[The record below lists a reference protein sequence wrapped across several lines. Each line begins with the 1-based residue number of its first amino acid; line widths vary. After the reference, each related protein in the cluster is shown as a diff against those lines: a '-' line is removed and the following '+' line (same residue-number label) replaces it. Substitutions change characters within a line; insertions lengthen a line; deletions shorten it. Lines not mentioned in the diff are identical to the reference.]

1 MRRTNAPLSN
11 RLARDMLAIAFAA
24 GIANAAAAEPQAAP
38 AAAAATPSS
47 FVEWVDQPRA
57 TAKPQTEEE
66 AEAGKKN
73 GRALPELELLQP
85 MLDPALPA
93 YKPRKDLKLAGTFK
107 GAASDVLPGLAN
119 AWFAA
124 FRKIHPNVHL
134 SVAPPYAGS
143 LGAKE
148 LVKQNI
154 DFVFVSRE
162 LKPDDIVD
170 FKAKFGY
177 APTSVPISGGSYRH
191 FGFLDAVGFFVSRD
205 NPLDKIS
212 YAQLDAIFSSTHHR
226 GGAPITTW
234 GQLGLTGE
242 WADKPVH
249 AYAITPW
256 NGFEEFVRQR
266 VLSIDGKRGE
276 WRGDIHY
283 DKLVFPMARH
293 AVEDRYAI
301 GYTGIAYVDAPVKML
316 ALGEADA
323 GPFLAPSYENVAR
336 AAYPLSRLIYFN
348 VNKAP
353 GKALDPALAEFL
365 RFVLSREGQQI
376 VRDQGVYVPL
386 RANQADSARA
396 LLEPQEH
403 STR

>member
-1 MRRTNAPLSN
+1 VSSFSCPLSS
-11 RLARDMLAIAFAA
+11 RLVRCSL
-24 GIANAAAAEPQAAP
+24 AAALIACGIGMASAADAP
-38 AAAAATPSS
+38 AAVATVATTPTQ

-57 TAKPQTEEE
+57 TTKPQTEEE

-85 MLDPALPA
+85 TLDAALPA
-93 YKPRKDLKLAGTFK
+93 YKPRRDIKLAGTFK

-124 FRKIHPNVHL
+124 FKKIYPKVNL

-162 LKPDDIVD
+162 LKPDDITD

-205 NPLDKIS
+205 NPLDRIS

-226 GGAPITTW
+226 GAKAITTW
-234 GQLGLTGE
+234 GQLGLTGD
-242 WADKPVH
+242 WADKPIH
-249 AYAITPW
+249 AYGIKPW

-266 VLSIDGKRGE
+266 VLSADGKRGE
-276 WRGDIHY
+276 WSDTVHY
-283 DKLVFPMARH
+283 DKLVFPMAKH

-316 ALGEADA
+316 ALGENESS
-323 GPFLAPSYENVAR
+323 PFVAPSYENVAR
-336 AAYPLSRLIYFN
+336 ATYPLSRLIFFN

-353 GKALDPALAEFL
+353 GKTLDPALTEFL

-376 VRDQGVYVPL
+376 VREQALYLPL
-386 RANQADSARA
+386 RANQVEKARA
-396 LLEPQEH
+396 LLEP
-403 STR
+403 

>member
-1 MRRTNAPLSN
+1 MKGFHRSFPRG
-11 RLARDMLAIAFAA
+11 LARCAL
-24 GIANAAAAEPQAAP
+24 AAALVVCGIGAATAADTPTAAP
-38 AAAAATPSS
+38 AAFVPATPTQ

-85 MLDPALPA
+85 TLDPALPV
-93 YKPRKDLKLAGTFK
+93 YKPRRDIKLAGTFK

-124 FRKIHPNVHL
+124 FKKIYPNVNL

-170 FKAKFGY
+170 FKTKFGY

-212 YAQLDAIFSSTHHR
+212 FAQLDAIFSSTHHR
-226 GGAPITTW
+226 GGKPITTW

-242 WADKPVH
+242 WADKPIH
-249 AYAITPW
+249 AYGIKPW

-266 VLSIDGKRGE
+266 VLSTDGKRGE
-276 WRGDIHY
+276 WSDTVHY
-283 DKLVFPMARH
+283 DKLVFPMAKH
-293 AVEDRYAI
+293 AAEDRYAM
-301 GYTGIAYVDAPVKML
+301 GYTGVAYVDAPVKML
-316 ALGEADA
+316 ALGESES

-336 AAYPLSRLIYFN
+336 ATYPLSRLIFFN

-376 VRDQGVYVPL
+376 VREQALYLPL
-386 RANQADSARA
+386 RANQVASARA
-396 LLEPQEH
+396 LIEK
-403 STR
+403 

>member
-1 MRRTNAPLSN
+1 MKNVHRSLS
-11 RLARDMLAIAFAA
+11 RSLARCALVAALIACGIGAA
-24 GIANAAAAEPQAAP
+24 SAADVP
-38 AAAAATPSS
+38 AAAATVAATPTR

-85 MLDPALPA
+85 TLDPALPA
-93 YKPRKDLKLAGTFK
+93 YKPRRDLKLAGTFK

-124 FRKIHPNVHL
+124 FKKFYPNVNL

-205 NPLDKIS
+205 NSLDRIS
-212 YAQLDAIFSSTHHR
+212 FAQLDAIFSSTHHR
-226 GGAPITTW
+226 GGKPITTW
-234 GQLGLTGE
+234 GQLGLTGD
-242 WADKPVH
+242 WADKPIH
-249 AYAITPW
+249 AYGIKPW

-266 VLSIDGKRGE
+266 VLSTDGKRGE
-276 WRGDIHY
+276 WNDGTHY
-283 DKLVFPMARH
+283 DKVVFPMARH
-293 AVEDRYAI
+293 ALEDRYAI
-301 GYTGIAYVDAPVKML
+301 GYTGVAYVDAPVKML
-316 ALGEADA
+316 ALGENES

-336 AAYPLSRLIYFN
+336 ATYPLSRLIFFN

-353 GKALDPALAEFL
+353 GKALDPALTEFL
-365 RFVLSREGQQI
+365 RFVLSREGQQV
-376 VRDQGVYVPL
+376 VREQALYLPL
-386 RANQADSARA
+386 RANQVEHARA
-396 LLEPQEH
+396 LLEP
-403 STR
+403 

>member
-1 MRRTNAPLSN
+1 MSSFSCPLSR
-11 RLARDMLAIAFAA
+11 RLVRCSLAVALIACGIGMASAA
-24 GIANAAAAEPQAAP
+24 DAP
-38 AAAAATPSS
+38 VAVATVAATPTQ

-57 TAKPQTEEE
+57 TTKPQTEEE

-85 MLDPALPA
+85 TLDAALPA
-93 YKPRKDLKLAGTFK
+93 YKPRRDIKLAGTFK

-124 FRKIHPNVHL
+124 FKKIYPKVNL

-162 LKPDDIVD
+162 LKPDDITD

-205 NPLDKIS
+205 NPLDRIS

-226 GGAPITTW
+226 GAKAITTW
-234 GQLGLTGE
+234 GQLGLTGD
-242 WADKPVH
+242 WADKPIH
-249 AYAITPW
+249 AYGIKPW

-266 VLSIDGKRGE
+266 VLSADGKRGE
-276 WRGDIHY
+276 WSDTVHY
-283 DKLVFPMARH
+283 DKLVFPMAKH

-316 ALGEADA
+316 ALGENES
-323 GPFLAPSYENVAR
+323 GPFVAPSYENVAR
-336 AAYPLSRLIYFN
+336 ATYPLSRLIFFN

-353 GKALDPALAEFL
+353 GKTLDPALTEFL

-376 VRDQGVYVPL
+376 VREQALYLPL
-386 RANQADSARA
+386 RANQVEKARA
-396 LLEPQEH
+396 LLEP
-403 STR
+403 

>member
-1 MRRTNAPLSN
+1 MSSFSCPLSR
-11 RLARDMLAIAFAA
+11 RLVRCSLAVALIACGIGMASAA
-24 GIANAAAAEPQAAP
+24 DAP
-38 AAAAATPSS
+38 VAVATVAATPTQ

-57 TAKPQTEEE
+57 TTKPQTEEE

-85 MLDPALPA
+85 TLDAALPA
-93 YKPRKDLKLAGTFK
+93 YKPRRDIKLAGTFK

-124 FRKIHPNVHL
+124 FKKIYPKVNL

-162 LKPDDIVD
+162 LKPDDITD

-205 NPLDKIS
+205 NPLDRIS

-226 GGAPITTW
+226 GAKPITTW
-234 GQLGLTGE
+234 GQLGLTGD
-242 WADKPVH
+242 WADKPIH
-249 AYAITPW
+249 AYGIKPW

-266 VLSIDGKRGE
+266 VLSVDGKRGE
-276 WRGDIHY
+276 WSDNVHY
-283 DKLVFPMARH
+283 DKLVFPMAKH

-316 ALGEADA
+316 ALGENES
-323 GPFLAPSYENVAR
+323 GPFVAPSYENVAR
-336 AAYPLSRLIYFN
+336 ATYPLSRLIFFN

-353 GKALDPALAEFL
+353 GKTLDPALTEFL

-376 VRDQGVYVPL
+376 VREQALYLPL
-386 RANQADSARA
+386 RANQVEKARA
-396 LLEPQEH
+396 LLEP
-403 STR
+403 

>member
-1 MRRTNAPLSN
+1 MSSFSCPLSR
-11 RLARDMLAIAFAA
+11 RLVRCSL
-24 GIANAAAAEPQAAP
+24 AAALIACGIGMASAADAP
-38 AAAAATPSS
+38 VAVATVAATPTQ

-57 TAKPQTEEE
+57 TTKPQTEEE

-85 MLDPALPA
+85 TLDAALPA
-93 YKPRKDLKLAGTFK
+93 YKPRRDIKLAGTFK

-124 FRKIHPNVHL
+124 FKKIYPKVNL

-162 LKPDDIVD
+162 LKPDDITD

-205 NPLDKIS
+205 NPLDRIS

-226 GGAPITTW
+226 GAKAITTW
-234 GQLGLTGE
+234 GQLGLTGD
-242 WADKPVH
+242 WADKPIH
-249 AYAITPW
+249 AYGIKPW

-266 VLSIDGKRGE
+266 VLSADGKRGE
-276 WRGDIHY
+276 WSDTVHY
-283 DKLVFPMARH
+283 DKLVFPMAKH

-316 ALGEADA
+316 ALGENES
-323 GPFLAPSYENVAR
+323 GPFVAPSYENVAR
-336 AAYPLSRLIYFN
+336 ATYPLSRLIFFN

-353 GKALDPALAEFL
+353 GKTLDPALTEFL

-376 VRDQGVYVPL
+376 VREQALYLPL
-386 RANQADSARA
+386 RANQVEKARA
-396 LLEPQEH
+396 LLEP
-403 STR
+403 

>member
-1 MRRTNAPLSN
+1 VSSFSCPLSS
-11 RLARDMLAIAFAA
+11 RLVRCSL
-24 GIANAAAAEPQAAP
+24 AAALIACGIGMASAADAP
-38 AAAAATPSS
+38 AAVATVATTPTQ

-57 TAKPQTEEE
+57 TTKPQTEEE

-85 MLDPALPA
+85 TLDAALPA
-93 YKPRKDLKLAGTFK
+93 YKPRRDIKLAGTFK

-124 FRKIHPNVHL
+124 FKKIYPKVNL

-162 LKPDDIVD
+162 LKPDDITD

-205 NPLDKIS
+205 NPLDRIS

-226 GGAPITTW
+226 GAKAITTW
-234 GQLGLTGE
+234 GQLGLTGD
-242 WADKPVH
+242 WADKPIH
-249 AYAITPW
+249 AYGIKPW

-266 VLSIDGKRGE
+266 VLSVDGKRGE
-276 WRGDIHY
+276 WSDNVHY
-283 DKLVFPMARH
+283 DKLVFPMAKH

-316 ALGEADA
+316 ALGENES
-323 GPFLAPSYENVAR
+323 GPFVAPSYENVAR
-336 AAYPLSRLIYFN
+336 ATYPLSRLIFFN

-353 GKALDPALAEFL
+353 GKTLDPALTEFL

-376 VRDQGVYVPL
+376 VREQALYLPL
-386 RANQADSARA
+386 RANQVEKARA
-396 LLEPQEH
+396 LLEP
-403 STR
+403 

>member
-1 MRRTNAPLSN
+1 VSNFSCPLSS
-11 RLARDMLAIAFAA
+11 RLVRCSL
-24 GIANAAAAEPQAAP
+24 AAALIACGIGMASAADAP
-38 AAAAATPSS
+38 AAVATVATTPTQ

-57 TAKPQTEEE
+57 TTKPQTEEE

-85 MLDPALPA
+85 TLDAALPA
-93 YKPRKDLKLAGTFK
+93 YKPRRDIKLAGTFK

-124 FRKIHPNVHL
+124 FKKIYPKVNL

-162 LKPDDIVD
+162 LKPDDITD

-205 NPLDKIS
+205 NPLDRIS

-226 GGAPITTW
+226 GAKPITTW
-234 GQLGLTGE
+234 GQLGLTGD
-242 WADKPVH
+242 WADKPIH
-249 AYAITPW
+249 AYGIKPW

-266 VLSIDGKRGE
+266 VLSVDGKRGE
-276 WRGDIHY
+276 WSDNVHY
-283 DKLVFPMARH
+283 DKLVFPMAKH

-316 ALGEADA
+316 ALGENES
-323 GPFLAPSYENVAR
+323 GPFVAPSYENVAR
-336 AAYPLSRLIYFN
+336 ATYPLSRLIFFN

-353 GKALDPALAEFL
+353 GKTLDPALTEFL

-376 VRDQGVYVPL
+376 VREQALYLPL
-386 RANQADSARA
+386 RANQVEKARA
-396 LLEPQEH
+396 LLEP
-403 STR
+403 

>member
-1 MRRTNAPLSN
+1 MNNSN
-11 RLARDMLAIAFAA
+11 LGSLGHFARIALALACAA
-24 GIANAAAAEPQAAP
+24 GIGAACAAEPPQTATT
-38 AAAAATPSS
+38 AATPTQFS
-47 FVEWVDQPRA
+47 EWVDATRA
-57 TAKPQTEEE
+57 AAKPQTEAE
-66 AEAGKKN
+66 AEAGKQN
-73 GRALPELELLQP
+73 GRALPEAELLQP
-85 MLDPALPA
+85 RLDPALPA
-93 YKPRKDLKLAGTFK
+93 YVPTKGLKLSGTFK
-107 GAASDVLPGLAN
+107 GAASDVLPGVAN

-124 FRKIHPNVHL
+124 FAKFHPNVHL

-162 LKPDDIVD
+162 LKPDDIAE
-170 FKAKFGY
+170 FKTKFGY
-177 APTSVPISGGSYRH
+177 APLSVPISGGSYRH

-226 GGAPITTW
+226 GGTPITTW
-234 GQLGLTGE
+234 GQLGLGGE
-242 WADKPVH
+242 WTDKPIH
-249 AYAITPW
+249 AYAIKPW

-266 VLSIDGKRGE
+266 VLSRDGKRGE
-276 WRGDIHY
+276 WRENLHY
-283 DKLVFPMARH
+283 DKLVFPMAKH
-293 AVEDRYAI
+293 AAEDRYAI

-316 ALGEADA
+316 ALGEDAA

-336 AAYPLSRLIYFN
+336 ASYPLSRLIYFN

-353 GKALDPALAEFL
+353 GKPLDPALAEFL

-376 VRDQGVYVPL
+376 VRDQAVYLPL
-386 RANQADSARA
+386 RAGQTEQARA
-396 LLEPQEH
+396 LLEP
-403 STR
+403 

>member
-1 MRRTNAPLSN
+1 MSMTIP
-11 RLARDMLAIAFAA
+11 RLNGFARSMLAVALIAASTASAF
-24 GIANAAAAEPQAAP
+24 AAEPQAAS
-38 AAAAATPSS
+38 ATVAATPSQ

-57 TAKPQTEEE
+57 TTKPQTEEE

-73 GRALPELELLQP
+73 GRALPELEVLQP
-85 MLDPALPA
+85 TLDPALPA
-93 YKPRKDLKLAGTFK
+93 YKPRKDLKLTGTFK

-124 FRKIHPNVHL
+124 FKKIYPNVNF

-162 LKPDDIVD
+162 LKPDDITD

-177 APTSVPISGGSYRH
+177 DPTSVPISGGSYRH
-191 FGFLDAVGFFVSRD
+191 FGFLDTVGFFVSRD

-226 GGAPITTW
+226 GGKQITTW

-242 WADKPVH
+242 WADKPIH
-249 AYAITPW
+249 AYGIKPW

-266 VLSIDGKRGE
+266 VLSVDGKRGE
-276 WRGDIHY
+276 WRDDVHY
-283 DKLVFPMARH
+283 DKLVFPMAKH
-293 AVEDRYAI
+293 AVEDKYAI
-301 GYTGIAYVDAPVKML
+301 GYSGIAYIDAPVKML
-316 ALGEADA
+316 ALGENDA
-323 GPFLAPSYENVAR
+323 GPFYSPSYENVAR
-336 AAYPLSRLIYFN
+336 ATYPLSRLIYFN
-348 VNKAP
+348 VNKTP
-353 GKALDPALAEFL
+353 GKPLNPAVAEFL
-365 RFVLSREGQQI
+365 RFILSREGQQI
-376 VRDQGVYVPL
+376 VRDQAVYLPL
-386 RANQADSARA
+386 RASQAEHARA
-396 LLEPQEH
+396 LLEP
-403 STR
+403 